1 MTREQKIE
9 WLKNADADKLLKQ
22 FERCSVNVSDPFET
36 VNRNSQYTLDGIFED
51 YELVKAELLSRLS
64 K

>member
-9 WLKNADADKLLKQ
+9 WLKTVSNEILLKQ
-22 FERCSVNVSDPFET
+22 FESTN
-36 VNRNSQYTLDGIFED
+36 YLIFTTEFGSLKYEED
-51 YELVKAELLSRLS
+51 YELVKAELLRRMT